1 MKHFVGITITI
12 LIAITFSFSFLQSVP
27 GNDKTSMKLDANSWP
42 NVVMPENLNF
52 VDERVPLEYFDVK
65 EALDRELLA
74 VANWHSRTFLLI
86 KRANR
91 WFPMIERILK
101 KNNIPED
108 FKYLAVAESGL
119 INDVSPVG
127 ARGVWQFMEKTAIE
141 YGLEVNKN
149 VDERYHLEK
158 ATEAACRYL
167 QKSYDK
173 FGSWALV
180 AASYNMGSS
189 ALKRR
194 MLAQRQDD
202 YWNLALNTET
212 GRYLYRILAIKLIL
226 ENPIDYGYKL
236 KPSDLY
242 PIIETRVV
250 SIDSSITNYADFAI
264 SQKST
269 YKMLKYFNPWLRLR
283 GLENP
288 QKKKYLILFPKE
300 NARKP
305 VY

>member
-180 AASYNMGSS
+180 AAS
-189 ALKRR
+189 
-194 MLAQRQDD
+194 
-202 YWNLALNTET
+202 
-212 GRYLYRILAIKLIL
+212 
-226 ENPIDYGYKL
+226 
-236 KPSDLY
+236 
-242 PIIETRVV
+242 
-250 SIDSSITNYADFAI
+250 
-264 SQKST
+264 
-269 YKMLKYFNPWLRLR
+269 
-283 GLENP
+283 
-288 QKKKYLILFPKE
+288 
-300 NARKP
+300 
-305 VY
+305 